1 MWADPDLAP
10 RNRFIANLSGTD
22 RHGSVR
28 AEAGRSAAC
37 AQHGVSDAELSAL
50 ITHLAFYG
58 GFPRAITASAIAQA
72 TLSQD

>member
-1 MWADPDLAP
+1 VAL
-10 RNRFIANLSGTD
+10 IATAAFEQLPA
-22 RHGSVR
+22 HLKR
-28 AEAGRSAAC
+28 ARSN
-37 AQHGVSDAELSAL
+37 GISDAELSAL